1 MENLNALLQDLVHKL
16 SDNDPNF
23 TICAAGILSNLTC
36 NNPSNKEIVCLFGGV
51 EALVRTVIQAG
62 DQEDVIEPAI
72 CALRHLTHRHSAAE
86 VAQNAVRLTYGLPVI
101 VKLLNPPS
109 RWPLIKAVIGLIR
122 NLALCPA
129 NLSPLGD
136 QNVIQRLVHLTTE
149 TFQEIHQGP
158 NNTQE
163 LYADG
168 VRMDEIVEASTGALQ
183 VFCKDAHAR
192 SIIRNFNVIPTF
204 VQMLY
209 SNLDNIQRAAV
220 KVLCELAAD
229 KEGAEAIENE
239 AATAPLTEFSHSQD
253 EEIAIYAAAVLY
265 RMSEDKPQ
273 DFKKRLSIELTNS
286 LFRDNLNDWGAN
298 AAELEVG
305 LLMNGE
311 DTYSPV
317 ANSLHQY
324 PINDSSLNHNDSANF
339 YHNPA
344 ALTSVPDPNHIYV
357 QTTPSN
363 WYDSDL

>member
-1 MENLNALLQDLVHKL
+1 MENLNSLLQDLVHKL
-16 SDNDPNF
+16 SANDSNF
-23 TICAAGILSNLTC
+23 TICSAGILSNLTC

-62 DQEDVIEPAI
+62 DQEDVIEPSI

-129 NLSPLGD
+129 NLSPLCD
-136 QNVIQRLVHLTTE
+136 QNVIQRLAHLTTE
-149 TFQEIHQGP
+149 TFQEIHRSS
-158 NNTQE
+158 NNAQE

-168 VRMDEIVEASTGALQ
+168 VRMDEIVEASAGALQ
-183 VFCKDAHAR
+183 VFAKDSNAR
-192 SIIRNFNVIPTF
+192 AMIRSLNIIPVF

-209 SNLDNIQRAAV
+209 SDLENVQRAAV
-220 KVLCELAAD
+220 KVLCELALD

-239 AATAPLTEFSHSQD
+239 AATAPLTEFSHSRD
-253 EEIAIYAAAVLY
+253 DEIAIYAAAVLY

-273 DFKKRLSIELTNS
+273 DFKKRLSLELTNS

-298 AAELEVG
+298 SAEMEVG
-305 LLMNGE
+305 LLMNGD

-317 ANSLHQY
+317 ANSLHGY
-324 PINDSSLNHNDSANF
+324 PVNDPSLNHNDSTNF

-344 ALTSVPDPNHIYV
+344 ALTVPDPNHIYV
-357 QTTPSN
+357 QTTPPN